1 MPWCIKKK
9 AIMLGRCPGVKEPL
23 AAILRIWQVV
33 SMVGYSFLHAGWEVL
48 TRTVFFKLVWFFRYH
63 FLKELFKI
71 ISPKDGY
78 INTHYMY
85 LFIFIIYILH
95 SIKLYIFTT
104 WLYYIYV

>member
-1 MPWCIKKK
+1 MVHKEESHNAGKMPWGEGATCDHSKD
-9 AIMLGRCPGVKEPL
+9 L
-23 AAILRIWQVV
+23 AGCV
-33 SMVGYSFLHAGWEVL
+33 MVGYSFLHAGWEVL